1 MRGPTKRTFSL
12 ADLID
17 FELQMALDSRVPSE
31 DLARREKSLRL
42 DSKLIQAGKA
52 AMIHAWI
59 YAVRGPYG
67 RRFLQLRQLVIW
79 VLLAVGVLLGWG
91 TARGLLTYSG
101 QHPVNVLPF
110 LAIFVL
116 APLLFLLMLLFKG
129 TMSRLLGRLPGGWV
143 AYSGQWILS
152 RVMKKNQ
159 MDLPA
164 LDVWHRL
171 QSLHPRLFTWHAWLL
186 TQSFALAFYLTALGS
201 FLFYVSFHDYAF
213 AWQTTLRLGPEA
225 LAQLVRS
232 IAWPFA
238 FLGDALVPSIELIQA
253 TQYDRFSGS
262 YVQGQGRSLAADWW
276 PFLAAIIGFYGVL
289 PRLLLGLFFQARIH
303 MQLAR
308 MAYDDLASED
318 LWLRLQSAGLAW
330 ETEKGTESQALQ
342 PAAMLLPMLGDQT
355 LLLVRWR
362 QAPFRDEELRSYF
375 TELGFTVGHII
386 DAEGRESEFQMILDH
401 MRKVQA
407 LALIC
412 DPWELPGE
420 SFNRLRLVM
429 RDKLPV
435 RTPIF
440 LVPLLAA
447 TASTSVRSAEQ
458 DRPLWEASL
467 KAFRDPYVGL
477 LREGNQ
483 RP

>member
-1 MRGPTKRTFSL
+1 MRGSAKKSFSL

-17 FELQMALDSRVPSE
+17 FEIQMALDSRLPVE
-31 DLARREKSLRL
+31 ELARREKSLCL
-42 DSKLIQAGKA
+42 DSTLLQEGKTA
-52 AMIHAWI
+52 TIHAWI
-59 YAVRGPYG
+59 HAVRGPYG
-67 RRFLQLRQLVIW
+67 ARFLQLRQLMVW
-79 VLLAVGVLLGWG
+79 VLLGIGALLAWG
-91 TARGLLTYSG
+91 TVRGLLTYNG

-116 APLLFLLMLLFKG
+116 VPSLFLLLLLLKG
-129 TMSRLLGRLPGGWV
+129 TLARVLGRLPGGWV

-159 MDLPA
+159 LDLPA
-164 LDVWHRL
+164 VDVWYRL
-171 QSLHPRLFTWHAWLL
+171 QSLHPRLFAWQAWLL
-186 TQSFALAFYLTALGS
+186 TQSFALAFYLTALGA
-201 FLFYVSFHDYAF
+201 FLFYVSVHDYAF
-213 AWQTTLRLGPEA
+213 AWQTTIKLGPEA
-225 LAQLVRS
+225 LAQLIRS

-238 FLGDALVPSIELIQA
+238 ILGDVLVPDLELIQA
-253 TQYDRFSGS
+253 TQYNRFSAS
-262 YVQGQGRSLAADWW
+262 YVQVQGSSLAADWW

-289 PRLLLGLFFQARIH
+289 PRLLLGLFFQARIR

-308 MAYDDLASED
+308 MAFDDLASEE
-318 LWLRLQSAGLAW
+318 LWLRLQNVGLGW
-330 ETEKGTESQALQ
+330 EAEKGTENQALQ
-342 PAAMLLPMLGDQT
+342 PLTAPMLLPSDQT

-375 TELGFTVGHII
+375 TERGFTVGQII
-386 DAEGRESEFQMILDH
+386 DAEGRESEFEMILNH
-401 MRKVQA
+401 MRKEQA
-407 LALIC
+407 LALVC

-429 RDKLPV
+429 RDKLPA

-447 TASTSVRSAEQ
+447 TASTSVRSAEK